1 MTDLDRVMAA
11 IMAEPGI
18 SNAGLSEELGLA
30 PDTLKELTMQL
41 RAQRQAAF
49 RSLPDEDGDI
59 IVGWYPVPYEPAA
72 RKVPEDSAAPEQD
85 DGRAPCPVSGCD
97 TRLLRGGHACRT
109 HISNVHGELPV
120 RERSDLY
127 HSWEEKYKDEPQRAA
142 PEDGFKCAHCS
153 RTFRNRGILTMHERV
168 CKGRLEATED
178 GPSNDVPEPAPE
190 PASQPLPALADN
202 QCPECAAAGRV
213 HVAKSPAGLSMHR
226 AKAHGVMSTDR
237 KAAEKRRRVAVE
249 ASGQNI
255 PAPKRSADDVR
266 SCPVAGCASE
276 FKGLHSRKSLINH
289 MVRLHDIELSSAK
302 LIADGGA
309 SPPDM
314 GKPSEEVSKK
324 PITVPITDPAV
335 DADIIPPSEIE
346 CEGCDQLHDGECAQG
361 EECVCNCA
369 TKMEQ
374 LEAELP
380 DCGDACRIG
389 PLPPAEEFIS
399 DVRGAIDKCGG
410 SLPWW
415 DSCPGPRVLRF
426 PDRAEY
432 EEYLTRP
439 PLPWGDLTV
448 EQAYLDA
455 FERKVRDDLPEPTAL
470 EQMCA
475 MAREIEEIARRRGFK
490 CGVHLTCGDG
500 ITADGLF
507 VSIKPEAGA

>member
-1 MTDLDRVMAA
+1 MSDLDRVMAA
-11 IMAEPGI
+11 ITKEPGI
-18 SNAGLSEELGLA
+18 SNAGLSEELGIA

-59 IVGWYPVPYEPAA
+59 IVGWYPAPYEPQP
-72 RKVPEDSAAPEQD
+72 RKAPEE
-85 DGRAPCPVSGCD
+85 S
-97 TRLLRGGHACRT
+97 T
-109 HISNVHGELPV
+109 
-120 RERSDLY
+120 
-127 HSWEEKYKDEPQRAA
+127 
-142 PEDGFKCAHCS
+142 
-153 RTFRNRGILTMHERV
+153 
-168 CKGRLEATED
+168 
-178 GPSNDVPEPAPE
+178 PE
-190 PASQPLPALADN
+190 PASKPQPALATN
-202 QCPECAAAGRV
+202 LCPECGHTAKNAAGLFM
-213 HVAKSPAGLSMHR
+213 HLSKKHGIKSEKKEAANKR
-226 AKAHGVMSTDR
+226 RR
-237 KAAEKRRRVAVE
+237 KAANPKPAKASSTRVHDY
-249 ASGQNI
+249 
-255 PAPKRSADDVR
+255 PMRAPKDDGR
-266 SCPVAGCASE
+266 PRAKCPVDDCK
-276 FKGLHSRKSLINH
+276 FRPLIN
-289 MVRLHDIELSSAK
+289 RPSIEGHLRNVHTMELRDRSLRVSAWMEEHAAEQ
-302 LIADGGA
+302 LVE
-309 SPPDM
+309 SPAA
-314 GKPSEEVSKK
+314 
-324 PITVPITDPAV
+324 DPAV

-415 DSCPGPRVLRF
+415 DSYPGPRVLRF